1 MDHEDP
7 AEFSASVCFRT
18 TQKRDDTAPALNIGL
33 RSDHAEALS
42 QLMPIL
48 ACGEESAALVFG
60 QFAHSMRSESSR
72 LALRR
77 IADDEDEH
85 ERLLSRIRRSLPP
98 FLPDARSIGELRHFF
113 KAAAH
118 RDIGIH
124 FTRIAALDSAVCG
137 ILAMMRAS
145 RCFIGH
151 DPVIATSLAR
161 IHRDEARHV
170 KIAMGFANVLT
181 ARPQRNDEASEIRL
195 RFARLLGQQGD
206 ALEGLAVDPDRLLA
220 RIRTLP
226 RFFFQ

>member
-1 MDHEDP
+1 MDHEDL

-18 TQKRDDTAPALNIGL
+18 TQKRDDAAPMPNIGL
-33 RSDHAEALS
+33 RSDHADALS

-48 ACGEESAALVFG
+48 VCGEESAALVFG
-60 QFAHSMRSESSR
+60 QFANSMLADSSR

-77 IADDEDEH
+77 ISDDEVEH
-85 ERLLSRIRRSLPP
+85 ERLLSRIRKSLPP
-98 FLPDARSIGELRHFF
+98 FPPDARSIGELRHFF

-145 RCFIGH
+145 RCSIGR
-151 DPVIATSLAR
+151 DPMIAASLAR

-170 KIAMGFANVLT
+170 KIAMGFATVLT
-181 ARPQRNDEASEIRL
+181 GRPQRNDEASKIRL

-206 ALEGLAVDPDRLLA
+206 ALERLAIDPDRLLD
-220 RIRTLP
+220 RIRNVP

>member
-1 MDHEDP
+1 MDHEG
-7 AEFSASVCFRT
+7 AAVFSASVCFRT
-18 TQKRDDTAPALNIGL
+18 TRRRDDTASALDIGL

-48 ACGEESAALVFG
+48 ICGEESAALVFG
-60 QFAHSMRSESSR
+60 RFTHSSLSESFS
-72 LALRR
+72 LALQR
-77 IADDEDEH
+77 ISEDEAEH

-98 FLPDARSIGELRHFF
+98 FLPDARSIGELRHFL

-137 ILAMMRAS
+137 ILAAVRAS
-145 RCFIGH
+145 RCSIGR
-151 DPVIATSLAR
+151 DPAIATILAR

-170 KIAMGFANVLT
+170 KIAGGFANVLT
-181 ARPQRNDEASEIRL
+181 VRSQRSDEASEIRL

-206 ALEGLAVDPDRLLA
+206 ALERLALDPDHLLA